1 MCTVQKLNL
10 IEQEPAEEER
20 VRIKHM
26 KWAAKRAATLLTKGG
41 GRMTHL
47 PSMPWRAERKRL
59 SYGASM
65 QSRLD
70 VNGRRKET
78 VRGGSVNQD
87 TGRRRSMSKL
97 AQYERHPPL
106 AIFWGQGLL
115 GSPSYLTWRQES
127 EWYIITKV
135 VLLEILAREG
145 ISLQGWINHIQKA
158 MKHLFKFHSSDKN
171 ISLLSPSFSTVKS
184 VVILQLK

>member
-1 MCTVQKLNL
+1 
-10 IEQEPAEEER
+10 
-20 VRIKHM
+20 M

-87 TGRRRSMSKL
+87 TGRRRSRSKL
-97 AQYERHPPL
+97 AQYEWHPPL
-106 AIFWGQGLL
+106 ATFRGQGLL
-115 GSPSYLTWRQES
+115 GSTSYLWPPRSWHQES

-135 VLLEILAREG
+135 VLLEILAKEG

-171 ISLLSPSFSTVKS
+171 ISLLGPSFSTVKS
-184 VVILQLK
+184 VVILQIK